1 MATSEASLGGLDRAD
16 FERRIRAS
24 RLRARVVSV
33 SRQVVL
39 IAFTIAALFPIYFMV
54 VSALKTNSQF
64 ATNELGV
71 PAHPTF
77 NTLHE
82 AFAGGS
88 LARWLLNSVI
98 FTSASVALSTA
109 LAALCA
115 YPLSLMKWRPSP
127 WLLTLMIALMVIPP
141 IALVVPLFQVVV
153 DLHQLSTYR
162 SVIVIYTGIMLPFS
176 TFLLVS
182 FFSTIPRS
190 LLEAARMDGASM
202 WRIFLKVVLPLSVPA
217 LITVM
222 IVQALWVWNEVLIAV
237 IFLQEESLRT
247 LMVGLTIF
255 NSRYRVEVPI
265 VMAGML
271 LGTIPMLLVYLA
283 GQRFFVRG
291 LTAGG
296 VKG

>member
-1 MATSEASLGGLDRAD
+1 MATNEIAVQGAQRKIKAA
-16 FERRIRAS
+16 RRRS
-24 RLRARVVSV
+24 VVGSV
-33 SRQVVL
+33 SRHVVL
-39 IAFTIAALFPIYFMV
+39 LVFTLAALFPIYFMV
-54 VSALKTNSQF
+54 VSALKTNGEFVGNQ
-64 ATNELGV
+64 LGL
-71 PAHPTF
+71 PSHPVLT
-77 NTLHE
+77 TLKH

-88 LARWLLNSVI
+88 LVRWLTNSVI
-98 FTSASVALSTA
+98 FTIAAVMLSTL
-109 LAALCA
+109 LASLCA
-115 YPLSLMKWRPSP
+115 YPLSLMRWRPSR

-141 IALVVPLFQVVV
+141 IALVVPLFKVVV

-190 LLEAARMDGASM
+190 LLEAARIDGAST
-202 WRIFLKVVLPLSVPA
+202 WRIFRGIVIPLGLPAIV
-217 LITVM
+217 TVM
-222 IVQALWVWNEVLIAV
+222 TVQALWVWNEVLIAV
-237 IFLQEESLRT
+237 VFLQEESLRT
-247 LMVGLTIF
+247 LMVGLTLF

-271 LGTIPMLLVYLA
+271 LGTLPMLIVYLG
-283 GQRFFVRG
+283 GQRFFIRG